1 MPFSIRGNKKDGYR
15 LYNLEKKTLAKRTFK
30 TREAAEN
37 MKKVYMKNDRPMK
50 NDKKKVP
57 KGSHRMPDGS
67 IMRDDDP
74 RMKKKSSDKNKSNY

>member
-1 MPFSIRGNKKDGYR
+1 MPFSVRGNKKDGYR

-37 MKKVYMKNDRPMK
+37 MRKTYMAY
-50 NDKKKVP
+50 DKKKVP

-67 IMRDDDP
+67 IMKDNDP
-74 RMKKKSSDKNKSNY
+74 KMKKKVMVKTNLITNKHES

>member
-37 MKKVYMKNDRPMK
+37 MRKTYMAYDK
-50 NDKKKVP
+50 KKKVP

-67 IMRDDDP
+67 IMKDNDP
-74 RMKKKSSDKNKSNY
+74 RMKKKSNDKNKSKY

>member
-37 MKKVYMKNDRPMK
+37 MRKTYMAYD
-50 NDKKKVP
+50 
-57 KGSHRMPDGS
+57 
-67 IMRDDDP
+67 
-74 RMKKKSSDKNKSNY
+74 KKKSSNKKKSKY